1 MRVWLYNQYKWQIRP
16 LIFKFLRFITRK
28 KVKIKINGFKNE
40 TDFRFSSQ
48 ESRLSISGDNNQ
60 VSIHPNTNIKS
71 INIYINGDNN
81 ILKFDENVHIDNLSI
96 YCEGNN
102 CSFIISRGSYIS
114 SAVFI
119 LAESGT
125 GIKIGKN
132 CMFAGG
138 IEIRTGD
145 SHGIFDISSKVR
157 INHGKN
163 VVIGDYVWVAN
174 GATILKGANIPN
186 GSIIGSK
193 SLVCGKLDFENSI
206 YVGIPAKAVK
216 KNVAWAWELN
226 RFPEHRF

>member
-1 MRVWLYNQYKWQIRP
+1 MRDWFANQYKWHVQKILKKLLF
-16 LIFKFLRFITRK
+16 LISKKRVKTNIHGRDNQSNFK
-28 KVKIKINGFKNE
+28 
-40 TDFRFSSQ
+40 FSSQ
-48 ESRLSISGDNNQ
+48 KSRLFIAGSNNKL
-60 VSIHPNTNIKS
+60 SIHPNSNIKS
-71 INIYINGDNN
+71 LTIDNKGN
-81 ILKFDENVHIDNLSI
+81 NNYFQFEENVHIENLSI
-96 YCEGNN
+96 YCEGDN

-193 SLVCGKLDFENSI
+193 SLVCGKLDFENAI

-226 RFPEHRF
+226 RFPEHWF